1 MAWLLRCL
9 RVPTSESQKTVV
21 IAICVV
27 AMSVMA
33 VGLVWQAEI
42 IASQQQAIR
51 WLEMARV
58 GG

>member
-1 MAWLLRCL
+1 MAWIARCFRL
-9 RVPTSESQKTVV
+9 PATETQKTFV

-27 AMSVMA
+27 AMSIMA

-42 IASQQQAIR
+42 IASQRQAIQ
-51 WLEMARV
+51 WLEGSKL

>member
-9 RVPTSESQKTVV
+9 RVPATESQKTVV

-42 IASQQQAIR
+42 IASQRQAIR
-51 WLEMARV
+51 WLEIAKF